1 VIWVSGRHTRTFPR
15 LCCKLGGLEGY
26 YRIAYTIYT
35 FSHISFTQLRM
46 LKFVHVATFGFL
58 LSRCL
63 VTFSH
68 VPVLVMS
75 ICFRQIILS
84 RPLLLV
90 RSMASLDTEIMSEL
104 AASLEGAVGVAL

>member
-1 VIWVSGRHTRTFPR
+1 
-15 LCCKLGGLEGY
+15 
-26 YRIAYTIYT
+26 
-35 FSHISFTQLRM
+35 
-46 LKFVHVATFGFL
+46 
-58 LSRCL
+58 
-63 VTFSH
+63 
-68 VPVLVMS
+68 MS